1 MADELAWRKFPRNA
15 PRNVELD
22 YIAELAVMKYPDKPY
37 IAMAPLQFYTIAYC
51 MADDDGV
58 IDIDDGIIYSRM
70 MQKVI
75 APDEIIFIAELMA
88 KRKILIH
95 VCDGV
100 YFIADWEAPQRKE
113 NFPRKAQT
121 AEERRA
127 AVAEK
132 IRSEHAKRNAS
143 SDNSVTVDFDKIA
156 KNVATESFFCNLNDK
171 NAKSVATY
179 REREKERETDETR
192 EIEKEETDRREID
205 EIERRETHTE
215 RGTLPLVS
223 NSFSVQEAESQRQEE
238 SKTGRTED
246 RSTMTNSLAKMA
258 LQEES
263 SQSQVEQAVER
274 STATKQVQ
282 EQLNQFFTKKNIG
295 YTAQGRETHIAELA
309 NRIMAVASKENP
321 PNMVANI
328 ICGQFEKLTQTEGY
342 YFGIA
347 LLPENLLKRGPY
359 ATVLQAVS
367 KILANKGN
375 YETWEHEIEKY
386 MQQSTQIHDEVDGWM
401 AEEFRKYGI
410 DPNDP
415 QRQAELMRA
424 KAAEKNAGR

>member
-22 YIAELAVMKYPDKPY
+22 YVAELVSMKYPDKPY

-58 IDIDDGIIYSRM
+58 VDIDDGIIFSRL

-75 APDEIIFIAELMA
+75 APDEIIYIAELMA
-88 KRKILIH
+88 KRKVLIH
-95 VCDGV
+95 IIDGV
-100 YFIADWEAPQRKE
+100 YFIADWEAPQRKD

-132 IRSEHAKRNAS
+132 IRKEHQEKYAQN
-143 SDNSVTVDFDKIA
+143 NIQVDFDKIEN
-156 KNVATESFFCNLNDK
+156 NVETKSFFCNLNDK
-171 NAKSVATY
+171 NEKNVATY
-179 REREKERETDETR
+179 REREKERKIEETR
-192 EIEKEETDRREID
+192 EREAEQTDRREIE

-215 RGTLPLVS
+215 RGTLSLVS
-223 NSFSVQEAESQRQEE
+223 NSSSVQEAESQRQED

-246 RSTMTNSLAKMA
+246 KSTTGISLAEQA
-258 LQEES
+258 LQTES
-263 SQSQVEQAVER
+263 EQSQVYQEVER
-274 STATKQVQ
+274 STAAKQVQ
-282 EQLNQFFTKKNIG
+282 EQLSAFFTKKNIG
-295 YTAQGRETHIAELA
+295 YNEAGHETHIAELA
-309 NRIMAVASKENP
+309 NRILAVSSKDNP
-321 PNMVANI
+321 PNMIANI

-342 YFGIA
+342 YFGMAI
-347 LLPENLLKRGPY
+347 LPENLLKRGPY

-367 KILANKGN
+367 KILSNKGN
-375 YETWEHEIEKY
+375 HETWDKEVEKY
-386 MQQSTQIHDEVDGWM
+386 LQQAAQIHSEVDGWM
-401 AEEFRKYGI
+401 NEEFKRYGI

-415 QRQAELMRA
+415 QRQFELMRA
-424 KAAEKNAGR
+424 KAAERNAG